1 MPPGYTK
8 VSLRE
13 PVAAETLRPVDDH
26 VWTFY
31 PELGAQS
38 WGGGGSIHQA
48 HKSLRDLCSGSR
60 LAPEDHSSSVQR
72 AWAMQRHCG

>member
-31 PELGAQS
+31 PELGAQF
-38 WGGGGSIHQA
+38 WGGGQHLPGTQVT
-48 HKSLRDLCSGSR
+48 KG
-60 LAPEDHSSSVQR
+60 P
-72 AWAMQRHCG
+72 MQ

>member
-38 WGGGGSIHQA
+38 YGGRGGGGQHPPGTQVT
-48 HKSLRDLCSGSR
+48 KG
-60 LAPEDHSSSVQR
+60 P
-72 AWAMQRHCG
+72 MQ